1 MRMHAPR
8 PSTRHRARFEYDD
21 ARACGCERDG
31 GGHAG
36 VSRADDRY
44 AVTQVFHAIQ
54 NLRNGVSDVR
64 WARTLKPSRSI
75 STRSWR

>member
-1 MRMHAPR
+1 MRMDAP
-8 PSTRHRARFEYDD
+8 SAASWNCSCFEYDD
-21 ARACGCERDG
+21 ARACSCQRDG

-64 WARTLKPSRSI
+64 WVRTWKPSRSI
-75 STRSWR
+75 SASS